1 MKTIYQFICAI
12 CVICGFCA
20 CEDFLDTDNL
30 TMKDTSN
37 FPVNETDAFQM
48 VNGIYSVMN
57 RNLADPEEDPFFIF
71 DIASD
76 DRLGGG
82 SQSNIGAQGVD
93 RLMNAYVDW
102 MKPLW
107 QQRYAGINRANNA
120 LETIDNVKEWSSPDK
135 KNQLLCEIYFL
146 RAWYYFNLAQV
157 FNGVPLVLSTEPQNL
172 PRSSADEVYAQ
183 IASDLKASIEA
194 GPSTKYPEFGIG
206 RVSKWAAEGMMARV
220 WLFYTGFYGKS
231 ELPLVEGG
239 SISKSQVVSWLEDCI
254 QNSGYGL
261 VSDQRNLWPYTNP
274 YTAKDYP
281 YTNEPIIVKTI
292 VKTAAGTDSITGYK
306 IKDGINWETDENI
319 ESMFAIKMSNK
330 PGWSADS
337 QLRHNRIVEFYNP
350 RKTTE
355 AAFPFSVQG
364 YSNGP
369 VCWKLWTDWAEDPD
383 YAGDYRRV
391 GSICK
396 RADEI
401 PGYKGDPAKEV
412 ENTDLL
418 AKKYIGCEAWNED
431 HSGRYLSYG
440 YYYGSENNR
449 QTGLT
454 QSLVWLRFADV
465 LLMHSELTDGKTIYN
480 GKSGLNAVRQRA
492 GLGDLPYSLTLLKK
506 ERRYELCFEA
516 LRWNDLRRWGDV
528 QELVKNQAGNPI
540 LNEGNPGEYAF
551 TNDFMQRYN
560 ETGGGFF
567 KIPEDQVIL
576 SEGVLE
582 QNPGWGDGTNWT
594 KGDLPYFKKK

>member
-1 MKTIYQFICAI
+1 MKKNYLISVLALCAMLFVS
-12 CVICGFCA
+12 CD
-20 CEDFLDTDNL
+20 DFLDTESL

-37 FPVNETDAFQM
+37 FPVNETDAVQM

-107 QQRYAGINRANNA
+107 KQRYAGINRANSA
-120 LETIDNVKEWSSPDK
+120 IETIDNVTGWSSESK

-157 FNGVPLVLSTEPQNL
+157 FNGVPLVLATEPQNL
-172 PRSSADEVYAQ
+172 PRASADEVYAQ
-183 IASDLKASIEA
+183 IGSDLKKAIEY
-194 GPSTKYPEFGIG
+194 GPSTKYPEFGDG

-231 ELPLVEGG
+231 ELPLAEGG
-239 SISKSQVVSWLEDCI
+239 SISKSQVAAWLEDCI
-254 QNSGYGL
+254 QNSGFGL

-274 YTAKDYP
+274 YTGKDYK
-281 YTNEPIIVKTI
+281 YDLDN
-292 VKTAAGTDSITGYK
+292 GL
-306 IKDGINWETDENI
+306 NWETDENK
-319 ESMFAIKMSNK
+319 ENMFAVKMSNK
-330 PGWSADS
+330 PGWSADA
-337 QLRHNRIVEFYNP
+337 QLRHNRIVEFYGL
-350 RKTTE
+350 RKTT
-355 AAFPFSVQG
+355 ADAFPFSVQG

-369 VCWKLWTDWAEDPD
+369 VCEKLWTDWAADPD

-391 GSICK
+391 GSICD
-396 RADEI
+396 RAVEI
-401 PGYKGDPAKEV
+401 PNYKGDKAKEV
-412 ENTDLL
+412 ENTNLL
-418 AKKYIGCEAWNED
+418 AKKYIGCEAYDPET
-431 HSGRYLSYG
+431 GQRMLSYG
-440 YYYGSENNR
+440 YFYGSENNR

-465 LLMHSELTDGKTIYN
+465 LLMHSELTDGKVVYN
-480 GKSGLNAVRQRA
+480 GKSGLNAVRERA
-492 GLGDLPYSLTLLKK
+492 KLPDIPYSLENLKK

-528 QELVKNQAGNPI
+528 QQKVKNQVGNKI
-540 LNEGNPGEYAF
+540 TNQGIPGEYAF

-567 KIPEDQVIL
+567 KIPEDQVTL

-582 QNPGWGDGTNWT
+582 QNPGWGDGTNWA
-594 KGDLPYFKKK
+594 KGDLPYKFK

>member
-1 MKTIYQFICAI
+1 MEKKIKYIIASLF
-12 CVICGFCA
+12 CVMLFAA
-20 CEDFLDTDNL
+20 CDDFLDTDNL

-37 FPVNETDAFQM
+37 FPLNETDAYQM
-48 VNGIYSVMN
+48 VNGIYAVMN

-120 LETIDNVKEWSSPDK
+120 LESIDNVTNWTSETTK
-135 KNQLLCEIYFL
+135 KQYLCEIYFL

-157 FNGVPLVLSTEPQNL
+157 FNGVPLVLSTVPQNL
-172 PRSSADEVYAQ
+172 PRSTADEVYAQ
-183 IASDLKASIEA
+183 IASDLKNAIEI
-194 GPSTKYPEFGIG
+194 GPSTKYPDFGEG

-220 WLFYTGFYGKS
+220 WLFYTGFYQKS
-231 ELPLVEGG
+231 ELPLAEGG
-239 SISKSQVVSWLEDCI
+239 SVSKSQVVAWLEDCI
-254 QNSGYGL
+254 QNSGFGL

-274 YTAKDYP
+274 YTAKDYL
-281 YTNEPIIVKTI
+281 YDQENNL
-292 VKTAAGTDSITGYK
+292 
-306 IKDGINWETDENI
+306 NWETDENK

-330 PGWSADS
+330 AGWSADDH
-337 QLRHNRIVEFYNP
+337 LRHNRIVEFYGL
-350 RKTTE
+350 RKTNE
-355 AAFPFSVQG
+355 SAFPFSVQG

-369 VCWKLWTDWAEDPD
+369 VCEKLWTDWAEDPD

-391 GSICK
+391 GSICD
-396 RADEI
+396 RAVEI
-401 PGYKGDPAKEV
+401 PNYPGDKAKEV
-412 ENTDLL
+412 ENTNLL
-418 AKKYIGCEAWNED
+418 AKKYIGCEAYNED
-431 HSGRYLSYG
+431 HSGRYLSYA

-449 QTGLT
+449 QSGLT

-465 LLMHSELTDGKTIYN
+465 LLMHAELSDGKVIYN
-480 GKSGLNAVRQRA
+480 GKNGVNAVRQRA
-492 GLGDLPYSLTLLKK
+492 GLDDIPYSLANLKK

-528 QELVKNQAGNPI
+528 AEKVKNQVGNKI
-540 LNEGNPGEYAF
+540 LNQGIAGEYAF
-551 TNDFMQRYN
+551 TNDFMQRYKD
-560 ETGGGFF
+560 TGGGFF
-567 KIPEDQVIL
+567 KIPEDQVTL

-582 QNPGWGDGTNWT
+582 QNPGWGDGTNWA
-594 KGDLPYFKKK
+594 KGDLPYKFK

>member
-1 MKTIYQFICAI
+1 MKTIYQLICAI
-12 CVICGFCA
+12 CVIFGFCA

-37 FPVNETDAFQM
+37 FPVNETDAIQM

-93 RLMNAYVDW
+93 RLMNSYVDW

-120 LETIDNVKEWSSPDK
+120 LETIDKVTEWSSPDK

-146 RAWYYFNLAQV
+146 RGWYFFNLAQV

-172 PRSSADEVYAQ
+172 PKATPDEVYAQ
-183 IASDLKASIEA
+183 IASDMKKAIELGSA
-194 GPSTKYPEFGIG
+194 TPYPSFGDG

-220 WLFYTGFYGKS
+220 WLFYTGFYSKS
-231 ELPLVEGG
+231 ELPLPTEEGG
-239 SISKSQVVSWLEDCI
+239 SISKDQVISWLEDCI
-254 QNSGYGL
+254 QHSGYGL

-281 YTNEPIIVKTI
+281 YTNEPIIVKT
-292 VKTAAGTDSITGYK
+292 AAGTDSITGYK
-306 IKDGINWETDENI
+306 IKDGINWETDENK
-319 ESMFAIKMSNK
+319 ENMFAIKMSNK
-330 PGWSADS
+330 PGWSADA
-337 QLRHNRIVEFYNP
+337 QLRHNRIVEFYGL

-369 VCWKLWTDWAEDPD
+369 VCEKLWTDWAADPD

-391 GSICK
+391 GSICD
-396 RADEI
+396 RAVEI
-401 PGYKGDPAKEV
+401 PDYKGDPSKEV
-412 ENTDLL
+412 ENTNLL

-431 HSGRYLSYG
+431 HSSRYLSYG

-465 LLMHSELTDGKTIYN
+465 LLMHSELTNGKVIYN
-480 GKSGLNAVRQRA
+480 GKSGMNAVRQRA
-492 GLGDLPYSLTLLKK
+492 KLHDIPYSLQNLKK

-528 QELVKNQAGNPI
+528 QEKVKNQVGNHI
-540 LNEGNPGEYAF
+540 LNQGIPGEYAF
-551 TNDFMQRYN
+551 TNDFMKRYTD
-560 ETGGGFF
+560 TGGGFF
-567 KIPEDQVIL
+567 KIPEDQVTL

-582 QNPGWGDGTNWT
+582 QNPGWGDGTNWV
-594 KGDLPYFKKK
+594 KGDLPYKFK

>member
-1 MKTIYQFICAI
+1 MEKKIKYIIASL
-12 CVICGFCA
+12 FCMMLFVA
-20 CEDFLDTDNL
+20 CDDFLDTQNL

-120 LETIDNVKEWSSPDK
+120 LETIDNVTTWSSDK
-135 KNQLLCEIYFL
+135 TKNQLLCEIYFL
-146 RAWYYFNLAQV
+146 RAWYYFNLVQV

-172 PRSSADEVYAQ
+172 PKATPDEVYAQ
-183 IASDLKASIEA
+183 IASDLKNAIEIA
-194 GPSTKYPEFGIG
+194 PSTKYPEFGDG
-206 RVSKWAAEGMMARV
+206 RASKWSAEGMMARV
-220 WLFYTGFYGKS
+220 WLFYTGFYNKS
-231 ELPLVEGG
+231 ELPLAEGG
-239 SISKSQVVSWLEDCI
+239 SISKSQVAAWLEDCI

-261 VSDQRNLWPYTNP
+261 VPDQRNLWPYTNP
-274 YTAKDYP
+274 YTGKDYQ
-281 YTNEPIIVKTI
+281 YDIDN
-292 VKTAAGTDSITGYK
+292 GL
-306 IKDGINWETDENI
+306 NWETDENK
-319 ESMFAIKMSNK
+319 ENMFAVKMSNK
-330 PGWSADS
+330 PGWSADA
-337 QLRHNRIVEFYNP
+337 QLRHNRIVEFYGL
-350 RKTTE
+350 RKTT
-355 AAFPFSVQG
+355 ADAFPFSVQG

-369 VCWKLWTDWAEDPD
+369 VCEKLWTDWAADPD

-391 GSICK
+391 GSICD
-396 RADEI
+396 RAVEI
-401 PGYKGDPAKEV
+401 PNYKGDPAKEV
-412 ENTDLL
+412 ENTNLL
-418 AKKYIGCEAWNED
+418 AKKYIGCEAYDPET
-431 HSGRYLSYG
+431 GQRMLSYG
-440 YYYGSENNR
+440 YFYGSENNR

-465 LLMHSELTDGKTIYN
+465 LLMHSELTDGKVIYN

-492 GLGDLPYSLTLLKK
+492 KLGDIPYSLENLKK

-528 QELVKNQAGNPI
+528 SQKVKNQVGNKI
-540 LNEGNPGEYAF
+540 TNQGIPGEYAF
-551 TNDFMQRYN
+551 TNDFMTRYN

-567 KIPEDQVIL
+567 KIPEDQVTL

-582 QNPGWGDGTNWT
+582 QNPGWGDGTNWA
-594 KGDLPYFKKK
+594 KGDLPYKFK

>member
-1 MKTIYQFICAI
+1 MKYYRSFMLKLCNFGIA
-12 CVICGFCA
+12 VAAVLLACA
-20 CEDFLDTDNL
+20 CDDFLDTDNL

-37 FPVNETDAFQM
+37 FPVNETDAVQM

-57 RNLADPEEDPFFIF
+57 RNLADPEEDPFFVF
-71 DIASD
+71 ELAGN

-120 LETIDNVKEWSSPDK
+120 LETIDNVTEWSSPDK
-135 KNQLLCEIYFL
+135 KKQLLCEIYFL
-146 RAWYYFNLAQV
+146 RAFYYFNLVQV

-172 PRSSADEVYAQ
+172 PRATADDVYAQ
-183 IASDLKASIEA
+183 IGSDLKAAIEN
-194 GPSTKYPEFGIG
+194 GPSTKYPDFGEG

-220 WLFYTGFYGKS
+220 WLFYTGFYNKS
-231 ELPLVEGG
+231 ELPLAEGG
-239 SISKSQVVSWLEDCI
+239 SISKAQVAAWLEDCI
-254 QNSGYGL
+254 QNSGFGL

-281 YTNEPIIVKTI
+281 YALDN
-292 VKTAAGTDSITGYK
+292 GL
-306 IKDGINWETDENI
+306 NWATDENQ
-319 ESMFAIKMSNK
+319 ENMFAVKMSNK
-330 PGWSADS
+330 AGWSADS
-337 QLRHNRIVEFYNP
+337 QLRHNRIVEFFGL
-350 RKTTE
+350 RKTTVD
-355 AAFPFSVQG
+355 AFPFSVQG

-369 VCWKLWTDWAEDPD
+369 VCEKLWTDWAADPD
-383 YAGDYRRV
+383 YQGDYRRT
-391 GSICK
+391 GSICD
-396 RADEI
+396 RAVEI
-401 PGYKGDPAKEV
+401 PKYKGDPAKEV
-412 ENTDLL
+412 ENTNLL
-418 AKKYIGCEAWNED
+418 AKKYIGCEAYSED
-431 HSGRYLSYG
+431 HSSRYLSYA

-449 QTGLT
+449 QSGLT

-465 LLMHSELTDGKTIYN
+465 LLMHSELTDGKAVLN

-492 GLGDLPYSLTLLKK
+492 GLADISYSLSALKK

-528 QELVKNQAGNPI
+528 AEKVKNQVGNKI
-540 LNEGNPGEYAF
+540 TNQGIPGEYAF

-567 KIPEDQVIL
+567 KIPEDQVTL

-582 QNPGWGDGTNWT
+582 QNPGWGDGTNWA
-594 KGDLPYFKKK
+594 KGDLPYKFK

>member
-1 MKTIYQFICAI
+1 MKKNLLYMICAI
-12 CVICGFCA
+12 CAICGLCA
-20 CEDFLDTDNL
+20 CDDFLDTENL
-30 TMKDTSN
+30 TKKDSNN
-37 FPVNETDAFQM
+37 FPVNQADAVQM
-48 VNGIYSVMN
+48 VNGIYAVMN

-93 RLMNAYVDW
+93 RLMNAYLDW

-107 QQRYAGINRANNA
+107 KQRYAGIYRANYA
-120 LETIDNVKEWSSPDK
+120 LESIDKVTEWSSSDAK
-135 KNQLLCEIYFL
+135 DQLLCEIYFL

-157 FNGVPLVLSTEPQNL
+157 FNGVPLTLSTEPQNL
-172 PRSSADEVYAQ
+172 PRASADDVYAQ
-183 IASDLKASIEA
+183 IASDLKTAIEK
-194 GPSTKYPEFGIG
+194 GPATKYPNFGIG
-206 RVSKWAAEGMMARV
+206 RVSKWSAEGMMARV

-231 ELPLVEGG
+231 ELPLAEGG
-239 SISKSQVVSWLEDCI
+239 SVSKSQVVTWLEDCI

-281 YTNEPIIVKTI
+281 YALEN
-292 VKTAAGTDSITGYK
+292 GL
-306 IKDGINWETDENI
+306 NWETDENI
-319 ESMFAIKMSNK
+319 ESMFAVKMSNV
-330 PGWSADS
+330 PGWSADT

-401 PGYKGDPAKEV
+401 PNYKGDPAKEV

-418 AKKYIGCEAWNED
+418 AKKYLGCEAYNEKHD
-431 HSGRYLSYG
+431 GRYLSYAK
-440 YYYGSENNR
+440 YYKGENNR

-492 GLGDLPYSLTLLKK
+492 GLGDLPYSLALLKK

-516 LRWNDLRRWGDV
+516 VRWNDLRRWGDV
-528 QELVKNQAGNPI
+528 EEKVKNQVGNPI
-540 LNEGNPGEYAF
+540 LNQGIPGEYAF
-551 TNDFMQRYN
+551 TNDFMQRYR

-582 QNPGWGDGTNWT
+582 QNPGWGDGTNWS
-594 KGDLPYFKKK
+594 KGDLPYRFK

>member
-1 MKTIYQFICAI
+1 MEKKIKYIIASLF
-12 CVICGFCA
+12 CVMLFAA
-20 CEDFLDTDNL
+20 CDDFLDTDNL

-37 FPVNETDAFQM
+37 FPLNETDAFQM
-48 VNGIYSVMN
+48 VNGIYAVMN

-120 LETIDNVKEWSSPDK
+120 LESIDKVANWTSETVKK
-135 KNQLLCEIYFL
+135 QYLCEIYFL
-146 RAWYYFNLAQV
+146 RAWYYFNLVQV

-172 PRSSADEVYAQ
+172 PRSTADEVYAQ
-183 IASDLKASIEA
+183 IASDLKNAIEI
-194 GPSTKYPEFGIG
+194 GPSTKYPDFGEG

-220 WLFYTGFYGKS
+220 WLFYTGFYQKS
-231 ELPLVEGG
+231 ELPLAEGG
-239 SISKSQVVSWLEDCI
+239 SISKSQVVTWLEDCI
-254 QNSGYGL
+254 QNSGFGL

-274 YTAKDYP
+274 YTAKDYL
-281 YTNEPIIVKTI
+281 YDQENNL
-292 VKTAAGTDSITGYK
+292 
-306 IKDGINWETDENI
+306 NWETDENK

-330 PGWSADS
+330 AGWSADDH
-337 QLRHNRIVEFYNP
+337 LRHNRIVEFYGL
-350 RKTTE
+350 RKTNE
-355 AAFPFSVQG
+355 SAFPFSVQG

-369 VCWKLWTDWAEDPD
+369 VCEKLWTDWAADPD

-391 GSICK
+391 GSICD
-396 RADEI
+396 RAVEI
-401 PGYKGDPAKEV
+401 PNYPGDKAKEV
-412 ENTDLL
+412 ENTNLL
-418 AKKYIGCEAWNED
+418 AKKYIGCEAYNED
-431 HSGRYLSYG
+431 HSGRYLSYA

-449 QTGLT
+449 QSGLT

-465 LLMHSELTDGKTIYN
+465 LLMHAELSDGKVIYN
-480 GKSGLNAVRQRA
+480 GKNGVNAVRQRA
-492 GLGDLPYSLTLLKK
+492 GLDDIPYSLANLKK

-528 QELVKNQAGNPI
+528 AEKVKNQVGNKI
-540 LNEGNPGEYAF
+540 LNQGIEGEYAF
-551 TNDFMQRYN
+551 TNDYMQRYKD
-560 ETGGGFF
+560 TGGGFF
-567 KIPEDQVIL
+567 KIPEDQVTL

-582 QNPGWGDGTNWT
+582 QNPGWGDGTNWA
-594 KGDLPYFKKK
+594 KGDLPYKFK

>member
-1 MKTIYQFICAI
+1 MLAAGCD
-12 CVICGFCA
+12 
-20 CEDFLDTDNL
+20 DFLDTESL

-37 FPVNETDAFQM
+37 FPINETDAVQM

-107 QQRYAGINRANNA
+107 KQRYAGINRANSA
-120 LETIDNVKEWSSPDK
+120 LATIDNVTGWSSESK

-146 RAWYYFNLAQV
+146 RAFYYFNLAQV
-157 FNGVPLVLSTEPQNL
+157 FNGVPLVLTTEPQNL
-172 PRSSADEVYAQ
+172 PKATPDEVYAQ
-183 IASDLKASIEA
+183 IASDLKNAIEY
-194 GPSTKYPEFGIG
+194 GPSTKYPDFGEG

-220 WLFYTGFYGKS
+220 WLFYTGFYNKS
-231 ELPLVEGG
+231 ELPLAEGG
-239 SISKSQVVSWLEDCI
+239 SITKQQVVVWLEDCI
-254 QNSGYGL
+254 QNSGFGL

-274 YTAKDYP
+274 YTGKDYQ
-281 YTNEPIIVKTI
+281 YDIDN
-292 VKTAAGTDSITGYK
+292 GL
-306 IKDGINWETDENI
+306 NWETDENK
-319 ESMFAIKMSNK
+319 ENMFAVKMSNK
-330 PGWSADS
+330 PGWSADA
-337 QLRHNRIVEFYNP
+337 QLRHNRIVEFYGL
-350 RKTTE
+350 RKTNE
-355 AAFPFSVQG
+355 SAFPFSVQG

-369 VCWKLWTDWAEDPD
+369 VCEKLWTDWAQDANYE
-383 YAGDYRRV
+383 GDYRRV
-391 GSICK
+391 GSICD
-396 RADEI
+396 RAVEI
-401 PGYKGDPAKEV
+401 PEYKGDPAKEV
-412 ENTDLL
+412 ENTNLL
-418 AKKYIGCEAWNED
+418 AKKYIGCEAYDPET
-431 HSGRYLSYG
+431 GQRMLSYG
-440 YYYGSENNR
+440 YFYGSENNR

-465 LLMHSELTDGKTIYN
+465 LLMHAELSDGKVIYN
-480 GKSGLNAVRQRA
+480 GKNGLNAVRQRA
-492 GLGDLPYSLTLLKK
+492 NLPDIPYSLENLKK

-528 QELVKNQAGNPI
+528 QQKVNNQVGNNI
-540 LNEGNPGEYAF
+540 LNQGIPGQYAF

-560 ETGGGFF
+560 ATGGGFF
-567 KIPEDQVIL
+567 KIPEDQVTL

-582 QNPGWGDGTNWT
+582 QNPGWEPGTEWA
-594 KGDLPYFKKK
+594 KGDLPYKFK